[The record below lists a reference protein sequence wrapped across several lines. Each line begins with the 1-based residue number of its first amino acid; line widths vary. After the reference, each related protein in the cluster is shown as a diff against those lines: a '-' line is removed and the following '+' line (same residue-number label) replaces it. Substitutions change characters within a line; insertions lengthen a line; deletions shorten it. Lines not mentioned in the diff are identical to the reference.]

1 MTPYKGNMIADDVED
16 ALQPKNG
23 VGARLRRYFF
33 TGIVVTA
40 PIVITMWSAWWVL
53 TFLDSII
60 TKIIPADYNP
70 NTYLPFAIPGMGLVV
85 TVAFFIVVGWF
96 ARNFLGR
103 MIIRASEFIV
113 GRMPLI
119 NTVYKAIKQVF
130 EMTIGTQSTAF
141 RDVVMFQY
149 PNEHSWTIGF
159 VTGVTP
165 GEVQSVGGG
174 SEVLNVYSPVTPTT
188 AGFIFFIPRKNLIFL
203 SMSVEDAVKLIASGG
218 IIVPP
223 AKISPSQSV

>member
-1 MTPYKGNMIADDVED
+1 LAQPENQIGKDVEG
-16 ALQPKNG
+16 ALQHKNG
-23 VGARLRRYFF
+23 VAARLRGYFF

-40 PIVITMWSAWWVL
+40 PIVITLWSAWWVL
-53 TFLDSII
+53 TFLDGLI
-60 TKIIPADYNP
+60 TKIIPPEYNP

-85 TVAFFIVVGWF
+85 TVAFFIAVGF
-96 ARNFLGR
+96 LARNFLGR

-113 GRMPLI
+113 ERMPLI
-119 NTVYKAIKQVF
+119 NTVYKAVKQVF

-141 RDVVMFQY
+141 REVVLFQY
-149 PNEHSWTIGF
+149 PNASSWTIGF
-159 VTGVTP
+159 VTGTTP
-165 GEVQSVGGG
+165 GEIQSVGGG

-188 AGFIFFIPRKNLIFL
+188 AGFIFFIPRKDLIFL

-223 AKISPSQSV
+223 EKLR

>member
-1 MTPYKGNMIADDVED
+1 MKKRDTIANDVEE
-16 ALQPKNG
+16 ALLEKDG

-40 PIVITMWSAWWVL
+40 PIVITLWSAWWVL

-60 TKIIPADYNP
+60 TKIIPAEYNP

-85 TVAFFIVVGWF
+85 TVLFFIIVGFF
-96 ARNFLGR
+96 ARNFLGK
-103 MIIRASEFIV
+103 MIIRVSEFIV
-113 GRMPLI
+113 GRLPLL
-119 NTVYKAIKQVF
+119 NTVYNAIKQVF

-141 RDVVMFQY
+141 RDVVLFQY
-149 PNEHSWTIGF
+149 PNANSWTIGF
-159 VTGVTP
+159 VTGSTP
-165 GEVQSVGGG
+165 GEIQSVGNG

-188 AGFIFFIPRKNLIFL
+188 AGFIFFIPKKDLIFL

-218 IIVPP
+218 IITPP
-223 AKISPSQSV
+223 VKTALPKA

>member
-1 MTPYKGNMIADDVED
+1 MEPDKGNMIAEDVEE

-40 PIVITMWSAWWVL
+40 PIVITLWSAWWVL

-60 TKIIPADYNP
+60 TKIIPAEYNP
-70 NTYLPFAIPGMGLVV
+70 NTYLPFAVPGMGLVV

-119 NTVYKAIKQVF
+119 NTVYNAIKQVF

-141 RDVVMFQY
+141 RDVVLFQY
-149 PNEHSWTIGF
+149 PNENSWTIGF
-159 VTGVTP
+159 VTGVSP
-165 GEVQSVGGG
+165 REIQAVGGG

-223 AKISPSQSV
+223 EKG

>member
-1 MTPYKGNMIADDVED
+1 MGRPDSIKDDVEE

-40 PIVITMWSAWWVL
+40 PIVITLWSAWWVL
-53 TFLDSII
+53 TFLDSLIAQ
-60 TKIIPADYNP
+60 IIPPDYNP
-70 NTYLPFAIPGMGLVV
+70 NTYLPFAIPGMGLIV
-85 TVAFFIVVGWF
+85 TIVFFIVVGWF

-103 MIIRASEFIV
+103 LIIRASEYIV
-113 GRMPLI
+113 ERMPLI

-141 RDVVMFQY
+141 RDVVLFQY
-149 PNEHSWTIGF
+149 PNENSWTIGF
-159 VTGVTP
+159 VTGSTP
-165 GEVQSVGGG
+165 GEIQNVGNG

-188 AGFIFFIPRKNLIFL
+188 AGFIFFIPRKDLIFL
-203 SMSVEDAVKLIASGG
+203 SMSVEDAIKLIASGG
-218 IIVPP
+218 IITPP
-223 AKISPSQSV
+223 ELQKK

>member
-1 MTPYKGNMIADDVED
+1 MITDDVEE
-16 ALQPKNG
+16 ALQPKDG
-23 VGARLRRYFF
+23 IGARLRRYFF

-40 PIVITMWSAWWVL
+40 PIVITLWSAWWVL
-53 TFLDSII
+53 TFLDSMI
-60 TKIIPADYNP
+60 TQIIPAEYNP
-70 NTYLPFAIPGMGLVV
+70 NTYLPFAVPGMGLVV
-85 TVAFFIVVGWF
+85 TVVFFIVVGWF

-103 MIIRASEFIV
+103 IIIRASEFIV

-141 RDVVMFQY
+141 RDVVLFQY
-149 PNEHSWTIGF
+149 PHPNSWTIGF
-159 VTGVTP
+159 VTGITP

-174 SEVLNVYSPVTPTT
+174 SEVLNIYIPVTPTT
-188 AGFIFFIPRKNLIFL
+188 AGFVVFVPKKDVIYL
-203 SMSVEDAVKLIASGG
+203 SMSIEDAVKLIASGG

-223 AKISPSQSV
+223 EKISPSSQRPV